1 MACST
6 GLACGLTLTRSG
18 ASSTPKYSAVIRLT
32 MLALEA
38 WCPPTFTPLR
48 FSRTWLA

>member
-38 WCPPTFTPLR
+38 
-48 FSRTWLA
+48 

>member
-6 GLACGLTLTRSG
+6 GLACGFTLTRSG
-18 ASSTPKYSAVIRLT
+18 ASRTAKYSAVIRLT

-38 WCPPTFTPLR
+38 
-48 FSRTWLA
+48 